1 MFDRTPSTGGRGVGS
16 TRALGPP
23 VLESK
28 EGTSLTAG
36 SGVSSVRAASLW
48 MARWLSELATA
59 VLMAMVGSLVR
70 LDRLWSEI
78 PTVMDYRFWRLK
90 E

>member
-1 MFDRTPSTGGRGVGS
+1 MKPLRFGN
-16 TRALGPP
+16 RA
-23 VLESK
+23 
-28 EGTSLTAG
+28 
-36 SGVSSVRAASLW
+36 SSVGAASLW